1 MTTTRT
7 KQQTAF
13 DGVQVVWFGGD
24 SFTKILQHQ
33 VQTKFSMDGVIPSN
47 NTCITLKKRSEVHVA
62 KEKVSVFIPKP
73 NFGAI
78 DGVRLPWEQVSTV

>member
-13 DGVQVVWFGGD
+13 DGVKVVWFGGD

-33 VQTKFSMDGVIPSN
+33 VQTRFSMDGVIPVN
-47 NTCITLKKRSEVHVA
+47 DTCTTLNI
-62 KEKVSVFIPKP
+62 KEKVQVKRESVPVFIPRP

-78 DGVRLPWEQVSTV
+78 DGIRLPWEQVSTA